1 MNIQP
6 GAISLV
12 STCHLQ
18 LGVRPGNAVL
28 STGHMPAPALCPRGH
43 VGRVLIWV
51 LGWVEVVVMV
61 VVVVLMVVMVFMPLD
76 HRHHVALGP

>member
-1 MNIQP
+1 MPSPWCPLDICSWVL
-6 GAISLV
+6 GLGMLYSLLG
-12 STCHLQ
+12 TCQHL
-18 LGVRPGNAVL
+18 LCVPEGVWAEY
-28 STGHMPAPALCPRGH
+28 
-43 VGRVLIWV
+43 